1 MTTTMMALRAH
12 TRGGPETLVFEQAPM
27 PLPGAGEALVAV
39 RAAGITFAELT
50 WDVSWTTSDGRDRTP
65 VIPSHEVSG
74 VVAAVGASVTDL
86 APGDEV
92 YGLVDFDRDGAAAD
106 YVTMPAEALAAKPR
120 SVSHAQAA
128 ALPLAALTAWQA
140 LVDHAGLAAG
150 ETVLVHGG
158 AGGVGAL
165 AVQLAAGLGARVTAT
180 ARGEDAEAVRG
191 FGAERV
197 IDFTAEAFDETV
209 AGVDVVIDPIGGDTG
224 RRSYGV
230 LRRGGRLINLNEPPD
245 EAAAEKHG
253 VRAVFFIVRPDR
265 AELTR
270 LAGLVDAGELRP
282 VISQTFPLEKGRQ
295 AYESATEPG
304 RPPGKTVLLVHG
316 DG

>member
-1 MTTTMMALRAH
+1 MTTMMALRAH

-27 PLPGAGEALVAV
+27 PSPGASEALVAV
-39 RAAGITFAELT
+39 RAAAITFAELT

-74 VVAAVGASVTDL
+74 VVAAVGASVTGV

-92 YGLVDFDRDGAAAD
+92 YGLVDFDRDGGAAD
-106 YVTMPAEALAAKPR
+106 FVTMPAEAVAAKPR

-128 ALPLAALTAWQA
+128 SLPLAALTAWQA
-140 LVDHAGLAAG
+140 LVDHADLAAG

-158 AGGVGAL
+158 AGGVGAF
-165 AVQLAAGLGARVTAT
+165 AVQLAASLGARVTAT

-197 IDFTAEAFDETV
+197 IDFTTEAFEETV
-209 AGVDVVIDPIGGDTG
+209 AGVDIVIDPIGGDIG
-224 RRSYGV
+224 RRSFGV
-230 LRRGGRLINLNEPPD
+230 LRRGGRLIALSEPPD
-245 EAAAEKHG
+245 EAAAEEHG

-282 VISQTFPLEKGRQ
+282 VVSQTFPLEEGRR
-295 AYESATEPG
+295 AFESAREPG
-304 RPPGKTVLLVHG
+304 RPPGKTVLVVHG
-316 DG
+316 DD